1 MMSTCS
7 ILERVGWMGT
17 AKDFLEVRH
26 VGGLHLI
33 EHYGSGIRRIKNECT
48 KNGNKPPEWSQ
59 QYGSFITVY
68 ESRLGRDTIN
78 EGINNGHEGINEG
91 INEGIRTVLDL
102 IRVRPGINAPEIA
115 SLMSKGL
122 STVERI
128 ISEGIKRGE
137 IEHRGSKK
145 TGGYYVVK

>member
-1 MMSTCS
+1 MG
-7 ILERVGWMGT
+7 IIER
-17 AKDFLEVRH
+17 
-26 VGGLHLI
+26 
-33 EHYGSGIRRIKNECT
+33 YGSGIRRIKNECV
-48 KNGNKPPEWSQ
+48 KNGNRSPEWSQ

-78 EGINNGHEGINEG
+78 EGINNGREGIKEG
-91 INEGIRTVLDL
+91 IKTVLDL

-145 TGGYYVVK
+145 TGGYYAVK